1 MTYVPKIYKDTG
13 GDRQVVASGG
23 AVTFESGSS
32 LTLESGATMT
42 IAANTGLKMDAA
54 VRNLRTRVT
63 TANVNAGATLLAA
76 IAGYKYRLIDAMA
89 IAIGGA
95 AGAVTTVDI
104 LGTQTSGVKLVAFAQ
119 AALTQSTVLR
129 AGDTNSAV
137 LADGASFVAC
147 DANTAITIG
156 KTGSTMTTAT
166 HIDIIL
172 TYTIEAA

>member
-1 MTYVPKIYKDTG
+1 MATSAKVYMNQG
-13 GDRQVVASGG
+13 AAEQVVASGG
-23 AVTFESGSS
+23 KVTVEAGGYVSF
-32 LTLESGATMT
+32 
-42 IAANTGLKMDAA
+42 ANDSAIVNPNA
-54 VRNLRTRVT
+54 VRSLRTRVT

-76 IAGYKYRLIDAMA
+76 IAGYKYRLVDAMA

-104 LGTQTSGVKLVAFAQ
+104 LATRSSGIKLVAFAQ

-137 LADGASFVAC
+137 LADGASFTAC